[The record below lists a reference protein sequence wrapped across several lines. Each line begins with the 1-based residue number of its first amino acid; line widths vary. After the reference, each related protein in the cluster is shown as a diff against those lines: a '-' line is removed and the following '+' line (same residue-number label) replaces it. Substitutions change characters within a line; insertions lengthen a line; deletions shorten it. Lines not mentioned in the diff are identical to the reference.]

1 MQEWKRLIACIKA
14 LKKDG
19 KADMRVSLVFLL
31 LLVTPSLIMN
41 GVSAHITGGLTKDIG
56 QYRIQFIS
64 EPKFPTEGEKVLL
77 YFNLQNATTGLDLYN
92 QTASVT
98 LIKDDQVLWDFGK
111 QDARSANVMI
121 HYIFDRAGQYT
132 VSIELLSTTSP
143 VKANFPLEVASNLTA
158 FFILP
163 GIAVLTFVAIIFIV
177 TRKVKN
183 RQ

>member
-1 MQEWKRLIACIKA
+1 MIAYIQA
-14 LKKDG
+14 LKKDR
-19 KADMRVSLVFLL
+19 KADMRISLVFLL
-31 LLVTPSLIMN
+31 LLVTSSLVMN
-41 GVSAHITGGLTKDIG
+41 SASAHITGGLTKDVG

-64 EPKFPTEGEKVLL
+64 EPKFPTEGERVLL

-98 LIKDDQVLWDFGK
+98 LIKDGQVLWDFGK
-111 QDARSANVMI
+111 QDARFANVMI

-143 VKANFPLEVASNLTA
+143 VKADFPLEVASNLTT

-163 GIAVLTFVAIIFIV
+163 SIAVLTFVAVIVIV

-183 RQ
+183 PK